1 MQHTVEKL
9 SGSKV
14 KISFKVP
21 AAQFDEAIDKAYLKS
36 RGSINVPGFRKGKA
50 PRKLIER
57 MYGDMVFYD
66 DALELLFPEAYTTA
80 VKENQL
86 MPVGRPELDV
96 QEMEKG
102 KDLVFSCDVFVMPE
116 ITLGEYKNL
125 EVTRKIN
132 KVTDAQVNS
141 RIEQEQ
147 KRVARSVDITERPLQ
162 NGDKAGLDYSGSV
175 DGEKFDGGTAENQ
188 TLVIGSNS
196 FIPGFEEQMV
206 GMTIGEERDL
216 NVKFPE
222 EYHSEELK
230 GKDAVFHVK
239 LNAITCE
246 ELPELDDDFAAE
258 VSDFD
263 TFAQYRADIQSKLEQ
278 AAQTQATDTAKQ
290 SMVDQAVSNATVEV
304 PDPLV
309 EDKLDEMLEQMGWRM
324 QQQGFSLEQYCKI
337 TGQTEEQMREMYR
350 AEALASVKSEL
361 VIDEIVKVED
371 VQADDADVDRLL
383 SEYAAAMNQTLD
395 QMKENFNDGQKE
407 YFKHRARISKLFDQ
421 LWACAKVNDEEVTEA
436 TAEAQA

>member
-21 AAQFDEAIDKAYLKS
+21 AAQFDEAIDKAYLKT

-116 ITLGEYKNL
+116 VTLGEYKNL
-125 EVTRKIN
+125 EITRKIN

-278 AAQTQATDTAKQ
+278 AAQMQATDAAKQ
-290 SMVDQAVSNATVEV
+290 SMVDLAVSNATVEV

-361 VIDEIVKVED
+361 VIDEIVKAEN
-371 VQADDADVDRLL
+371 VQADDADVDKLL
-383 SEYAAAMNQTLD
+383 SEYASSMNQTLD
-395 QMKENFNDGQKE
+395 QMKANFNDGQME
-407 YFKHRARISKLFDQ
+407 YFKHRASISKLFDQ
-421 LWACAKVNDEEVTEA
+421 LWACAKVNDEEAAEA

>member
-21 AAQFDEAIDKAYLKS
+21 AAQFDEAIDKAYLKT

-116 ITLGEYKNL
+116 VTLGEYKNL
-125 EVTRKIN
+125 EITRKIN

-278 AAQTQATDTAKQ
+278 AAQMQATDAAKQ
-290 SMVDQAVSNATVEV
+290 SMVDLAVSNATVEV

-361 VIDEIVKVED
+361 VIDEIVKVEN
-371 VQADDADVDRLL
+371 VQADDADVDKLL
-383 SEYAAAMNQTLD
+383 SEYASSMNQTLD
-395 QMKENFNDGQKE
+395 QMKANFNDGQME
-407 YFKHRARISKLFDQ
+407 YFKHRASISKLFDQ

>member
-21 AAQFDEAIDKAYLKS
+21 AAQFDEAIDKAYLKT

-278 AAQTQATDTAKQ
+278 AAQMQATDAAKQ
-290 SMVDQAVSNATVEV
+290 SMVDLAVSNATVEV

-361 VIDEIVKVED
+361 VIDEIVKAEN
-371 VQADDADVDRLL
+371 VQADDADVDKLL
-383 SEYAAAMNQTLD
+383 SEYASSMNQTLD
-395 QMKENFNDGQKE
+395 QMKANFNDGQME
-407 YFKHRARISKLFDQ
+407 YFKHRASISKLFDQ

>member
-21 AAQFDEAIDKAYLKS
+21 AAQFDEAIDKAYLKT

-116 ITLGEYKNL
+116 VTLGEYKNL
-125 EVTRKIN
+125 EITRKIN

-278 AAQTQATDTAKQ
+278 AAQMQATDAAKQ
-290 SMVDQAVSNATVEV
+290 SMVDLAVSNATVEV

-361 VIDEIVKVED
+361 VIDEIVKAEN
-371 VQADDADVDRLL
+371 VQADDADVDKLL
-383 SEYAAAMNQTLD
+383 SEYASSMNQTLD
-395 QMKENFNDGQKE
+395 QMKANFNDGQME
-407 YFKHRARISKLFDQ
+407 YFKHRASISKLFDQ
-421 LWACAKVNDEEVTEA
+421 LWACAKVNDEEVAEA

>member
-21 AAQFDEAIDKAYLKS
+21 AAQFDEAIDKAYLKT

>member
-116 ITLGEYKNL
+116 VTLGEYKNL
-125 EVTRKIN
+125 EITRKIN

-278 AAQTQATDTAKQ
+278 AAQMQATDAAKQ
-290 SMVDQAVSNATVEV
+290 SMVDLAVSNATVEV

-361 VIDEIVKVED
+361 VIDEIVKVEN
-371 VQADDADVDRLL
+371 VQADDADVDKLL
-383 SEYAAAMNQTLD
+383 SEYASSMNQTLD
-395 QMKENFNDGQKE
+395 QMKANFNDGQME
-407 YFKHRARISKLFDQ
+407 YFKHRASISKLFDQ

>member
-21 AAQFDEAIDKAYLKS
+21 AAQFDEAIDKAYLKT

-278 AAQTQATDTAKQ
+278 AAQMQATDAAKQ
-290 SMVDQAVSNATVEV
+290 SMVDLAVSNATVEV

-361 VIDEIVKVED
+361 VIDEIVKVEN
-371 VQADDADVDRLL
+371 VQADDADVDKLL
-383 SEYAAAMNQTLD
+383 SEYASSMNQTLD
-395 QMKENFNDGQKE
+395 QMKANFNDGQME
-407 YFKHRARISKLFDQ
+407 YFKHRASISKLFDQ

>member
-21 AAQFDEAIDKAYLKS
+21 AAQFDEAIDKAYLKT

-116 ITLGEYKNL
+116 VTLGEYKNL

-278 AAQTQATDTAKQ
+278 AAQMQATDAAKQ
-290 SMVDQAVSNATVEV
+290 SMVDLAVSNATVEV

-361 VIDEIVKVED
+361 VIDEIVKAEN
-371 VQADDADVDRLL
+371 VQADDADVDKLL
-383 SEYAAAMNQTLD
+383 SEYASSMNQTLD
-395 QMKENFNDGQKE
+395 QMKANFNDGQME
-407 YFKHRARISKLFDQ
+407 YFKHRASISKLFDQ
-421 LWACAKVNDEEVTEA
+421 LWACAKVNDEEAAEA

>member
-1 MQHTVEKL
+1 
-9 SGSKV
+9 
-14 KISFKVP
+14 
-21 AAQFDEAIDKAYLKS
+21 
-36 RGSINVPGFRKGKA
+36 
-50 PRKLIER
+50 
-57 MYGDMVFYD
+57 
-66 DALELLFPEAYTTA
+66 
-80 VKENQL
+80 
-86 MPVGRPELDV
+86 
-96 QEMEKG
+96 
-102 KDLVFSCDVFVMPE
+102 
-116 ITLGEYKNL
+116 
-125 EVTRKIN
+125 
-132 KVTDAQVNS
+132 
-141 RIEQEQ
+141 
-147 KRVARSVDITERPLQ
+147 
-162 NGDKAGLDYSGSV
+162 
-175 DGEKFDGGTAENQ
+175 
-188 TLVIGSNS
+188 
-196 FIPGFEEQMV
+196 
-206 GMTIGEERDL
+206 

-278 AAQTQATDTAKQ
+278 AAQMQATDAAKQ
-290 SMVDQAVSNATVEV
+290 SMVDLAVSNATVEV

-361 VIDEIVKVED
+361 VIDEIVKAEN
-371 VQADDADVDRLL
+371 VQADDADVDKLL
-383 SEYAAAMNQTLD
+383 SEYASSMNQTLD
-395 QMKENFNDGQKE
+395 QMKANFNDGQME
-407 YFKHRARISKLFDQ
+407 YFKHRASISKLFDQ
-421 LWACAKVNDEEVTEA
+421 LWACAKVNDEEAAEA